1 MASLVLGAVGSAIG
15 AGFGGT
21 ILGLSGAAIGGMIG
35 SSIGS
40 VIDSA
45 LVASLSP
52 GQRIEGAR
60 LDSLRITSATEG
72 TVIPRLFGRMRLGGN
87 IIWATDFSEEV
98 NTTSSG
104 GKGGGPKVTTTEYIY
119 SASFAVGLTEGP
131 ITGIGRIW
139 ADGKPMD
146 MTGVTWRWYPGS
158 EVQTADPF
166 IAAKMGASSTPAYRG
181 LAYVVFENLAL
192 TAFGNR
198 IPQLSFEIFAPLADA
213 DTAEGLV
220 RAVTMI
226 PASGEF
232 AYATSVVMKTVAGAS
247 AAENVNAITDTPDIA
262 VSLDRLEAL
271 APAVA
276 SVSLVVAW
284 FCNDLRAGNCTVR
297 PKVEVAAKTTV
308 PVWSVNGVTRGAAP
322 VISQIEGKPV
332 YGGTPADFSVVQ
344 AIQAIKARG
353 VRVTFYPFLMM
364 DVPPGNTL
372 PNPYSDNA
380 AGVGQ
385 AALPWRG
392 RITCSPAAG
401 FAGSVDKSGAAATQV
416 SAFLGTAT
424 PSNFAVSG
432 TTVTWTGGT
441 DWGLRRMIL
450 HYAHLCAA
458 AGGVDAFLIGS
469 EMVGLTTIRGG
480 AAT

>member
-1 MASLVLGAVGSAIG
+1 MASLVLGAVGSALG

-45 LVASLSP
+45 LLASLSP

-72 TVIPRLFGRMRLGGN
+72 TVIPRLYGRMRLGGN
-87 IIWATDFSEEV
+87 IIWATDFVEEV
-98 NTTSSG
+98 NTSSSG
-104 GKGGGPKVTTTEYIY
+104 GKGGGPTVTTTEYLY

-139 ADGKPMD
+139 ADGSPMD
-146 MTGVTWRWYPGS
+146 LTGVTWRWYSGS
-158 EVQTADPF
+158 EAQTPDPF
-166 IAAKMGASSTPAYRG
+166 IAAKMGETSTPAYRG
-181 LAYVVFENLAL
+181 LAYVVFENLPLA
-192 TAFGNR
+192 AFGNR
-198 IPQLSFEIFAPLADA
+198 IPQLSFEVFAPLPDP

-220 RAVTMI
+220 QAVTLI

-232 AYATSVVMKTVAGAS
+232 AYATDIVIKTDAGTS
-247 AAENVNAITDTPDIA
+247 SAENVNAIADTPDLE

-271 APAVA
+271 APVVA

-284 FCNDLRAGNCTVR
+284 FGDDLRAGSCTVR

-308 PVWSVNGVTRGAAP
+308 PLWSVNGVARAAAP
-322 VISQIEGKPV
+322 VISPVDGKPV

-353 VRVTFYPFLMM
+353 MRVTFYPFLMM
-364 DVPPGNTL
+364 DVPPDNTL

-401 FAGSVDKSGAAATQV
+401 FAGSVDKTVSATTQV
-416 SAFLGTAT
+416 SAFFGTAT
-424 PSNFAVSG
+424 PANFAVSG
-432 TTVTWTGGT
+432 TTVT
-441 DWGLRRMIL
+441 
-450 HYAHLCAA
+450 
-458 AGGVDAFLIGS
+458 
-469 EMVGLTTIRGG
+469 
-480 AAT
+480 